1 MRKRFNGISGILA
14 AVAML
19 VIILDT
25 KTALNGAQE
34 GLQLC
39 IRTVIPALF
48 PFFVLSGIL
57 NSWLLGRS
65 GGIPGAIGKFTR
77 LPRGSES
84 LLLVGL
90 FAGYPV
96 GAQLVAQAYEEGK
109 LQLHTARRMLGFCSN
124 AGPAF
129 IFGMLTPMFHNPV
142 IPWLIWGLHIG
153 SALLVGSLLPGDAPD
168 SCVIEKA
175 ETTSLPLS
183 LRNAIRNM
191 SIVCGWVM
199 VFRIILAFCARWFL
213 WLVPDEMQ
221 VLFCGILELSNG
233 CVMLSKL
240 PIEGVRFILAGFMLS
255 FGGVCVAMQTLSVA
269 HRIGLGIYF
278 PGKALQAYTTALAS
292 YFLQYL
298 IFPKQERLII
308 SPPAVIILLAGVI
321 LTVYLVRRK
330 KVVAFGGRMLYN
342 TGN

>member
-14 AVAML
+14 AMAML
-19 VIILDT
+19 VIILDSR
-25 KTALNGAQE
+25 TALSGAQE

-39 IRTVIPALF
+39 TRTVIPALF

-65 GGIPGAIGKFTR
+65 GNILGAIGKFTK
-77 LPRGSES
+77 LPHGSES

-129 IFGMLTPMFHNPV
+129 IFGMLTPMFHNPI

-153 SALLVGSLLPGDAPD
+153 SALLVGSLLPGDLQK
-168 SCVIEKA
+168 SCVIRRS
-175 ETTSLPLS
+175 ETASLPQS
-183 LRNAIRNM
+183 LRNAIRNVAM
-191 SIVCGWVM
+191 VCGWVV
-199 VFRIILAFCARWFL
+199 VFRIVLAFCTRWFL
-213 WLVPDEMQ
+213 WLFPAELQ
-221 VLFCGILELSNG
+221 VLFVGILELSNG
-233 CVMLSKL
+233 CIMLAKL
-240 PIEGVRFILAGFMLS
+240 PCEGVRFVLAGFMLS
-255 FGGVCVAMQTLSVA
+255 FGGLCVSMQTLSVA
-269 HRIGLGIYF
+269 SQTGLGYYI
-278 PGKALQAYTTALAS
+278 PGKVLQASITTIAS
-292 YFLQYL
+292 YLLQYVV
-298 IFPKQERLII
+298 FPVEEYLPINV
-308 SPPAVIILLAGVI
+308 PVFIILVGTTI
-321 LTVYLVRRK
+321 LMLYLVFRK
-330 KVVAFGGRMLYN
+330 KVVAFRGRMLYN